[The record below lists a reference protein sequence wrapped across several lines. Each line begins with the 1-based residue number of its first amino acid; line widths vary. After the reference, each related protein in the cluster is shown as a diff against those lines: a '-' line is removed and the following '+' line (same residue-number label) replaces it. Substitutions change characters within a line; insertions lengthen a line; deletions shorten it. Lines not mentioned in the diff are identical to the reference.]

1 MLPLMLTLSLTSG
14 LVSNAY
20 LIYNEGELYRVG
32 LDLRNVECESFKES
46 VIFYFPQVDLQ
57 LAVRG
62 VSKDNAS
69 VN

>member
-1 MLPLMLTLSLTSG
+1 MLSLSLTSG
-14 LVSNAY
+14 LVSNTY

-32 LDLRNVECESFKES
+32 LDLRNVEWESFKES
-46 VIFYFPQVDLQ
+46 VILYFPQVDLQ

-62 VSKDNAS
+62 VSKDNVS